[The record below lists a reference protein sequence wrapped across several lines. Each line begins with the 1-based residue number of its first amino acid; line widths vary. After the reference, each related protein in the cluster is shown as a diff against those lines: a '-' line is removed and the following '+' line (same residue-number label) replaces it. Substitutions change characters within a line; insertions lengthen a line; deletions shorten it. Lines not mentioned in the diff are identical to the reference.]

1 MSAGRNPTV
10 SPDPAIVDAFA
21 REVRRAKSV
30 LFITG
35 AGVSADSGLP
45 TYRGVGG
52 LYERK
57 HTDEGIPIEVVLSG
71 PMMERHPGLTWK
83 YIYQIESACRGARPN
98 PAHHVIAALEDR
110 IDRLWVLTQNVDG
123 LHRKAGSRR
132 VIEIHGS
139 LSVLRCTACAWKKDV
154 EDLAH
159 VEAELGTP
167 EQPLAPACPECGMV
181 VRPDVVLFEEMLP
194 PQAIATVTRELQT
207 GFDLIVSVGTSSA
220 FPYIAAPVVS
230 AQRAGAVTIEV
241 NPARTEVSS
250 LVDLKI
256 PAGAAATFEGLWDRL
271 DRG

>member
-1 MSAGRNPTV
+1 MTAGRISTAP
-10 SPDPAIVDAFA
+10 PDPALLDAFA
-21 REVRRAKSV
+21 KEVRRAKSV

-71 PMMERHPGLTWK
+71 PMMDRHPGLTWK

-98 PAHHVIAALEDR
+98 PAHQVIARLEDR
-110 IDRLWVLTQNVDG
+110 IDRAWVLTQNVDG
-123 LHRKAGSRR
+123 LHRKAGSQR

-139 LSVLRCTACAWKKDV
+139 LSALRCTACAWKKDV
-154 EDLAH
+154 DDLAH
-159 VEAELGTP
+159 VQAELGSP
-167 EQPLAPACPECGMV
+167 EEPLAPTCPECGMV

-194 PQAIATVTRELQT
+194 AQAVATVARELRT
-207 GFDLIVSVGTSSA
+207 GFDLVVSVGTSSA
-220 FPYIAAPVVS
+220 FPYIAEPVVS
-230 AQRAGAVTIEV
+230 ARRAGAVTVEV
-241 NPARTEVSS
+241 NPGSTDISS

-256 PAGAAATFEGLWDRL
+256 PAGAAVTFEGLWDRL